1 MIQVNNVTKRF
12 GSLVAINNVSL
23 TIPHGQVVGLL
34 GPNGAGK
41 TTLFK
46 LIAGF
51 LHPDAGQIQF
61 SGAARRVMGF
71 KPERLLYPNQLRVS
85 EYLALVSR
93 LSHVERAGVDR
104 AVMDALKRVKLADA
118 AGKRIKDCSKG
129 MRQRLGMA
137 QILIGRPALLMIDEP
152 TDGLDPE
159 GQADICRLI
168 RELGVEGHTI
178 VLSSHQLHEVTQVC
192 TRIAILNRGKV
203 HYESSLADA
212 LAIRPHVT
220 IQVTQDLG
228 PICDPLKALHPQVQV
243 ERATITLTDEAIGLR
258 RQILRM
264 VLEAGLDV
272 RHVEQKRATLEEIY
286 AEVVR

>member
-1 MIQVNNVTKRF
+1 MLQVNNVTKRF
-12 GSLVAINNVSL
+12 GSLVAIDNVSL
-23 TIPHGQVVGLL
+23 TIPQGQVVGLL

-51 LHPDAGQIQF
+51 LYPDAGQIQF
-61 SGAARRVMGF
+61 S
-71 KPERLLYPNQLRVS
+71 
-85 EYLALVSR
+85 
-93 LSHVERAGVDR
+93 
-104 AVMDALKRVKLADA
+104 DA

-220 IQVTQDLG
+220 IQATQDLG

-243 ERATITLTDEAIGLR
+243 ERAAIILTDEAIGLR

>member
-1 MIQVNNVTKRF
+1 M
-12 GSLVAINNVSL
+12 AINNVSL
-23 TIPHGQVVGLL
+23 TIPQGQVVGLL

-61 SGAARRVMGF
+61 SDAAQRVMGF

-137 QILIGRPALLMIDEP
+137 QILIGCPALLMIDEP

-220 IQVTQDLG
+220 IQATQDLG

-243 ERATITLTDEAIGLR
+243 ERATIILTDEAIGLR

>member
-12 GSLVAINNVSL
+12 GSLVAIDNVSL
-23 TIPHGQVVGLL
+23 TIAQGQVVGLL

-168 RELGVEGHTI
+168 RELGVDGHTI

-220 IQVTQDLG
+220 IQATQDLG
-228 PICDPLKALHPQVQV
+228 PICDSLKALHPQVQV
-243 ERATITLTDEAIGLR
+243 ERATIILTDEAIGLR

-272 RHVEQKRATLEEIY
+272 RHVEQKRVTLEEIY